1 MHGTA
6 SVVARLRMLGLKCD
20 DVPVDRV
27 GSAVAALACFP
38 MYMVANLHGWTT
50 DRQFKL
56 PLVDIQGAEAFREA
70 VAIGAQE
77 ARLEITPEHSKV
89 VGSMLQSAKPPDRVI
104 YESALATLKEY
115 LAVAQPAVVDELRAA
130 VARSVVAVARASGE
144 RLFGVGEKVQPE
156 ERECISHIAAELRL
170 TESARAAEH
179 LAKL

>member
-1 MHGTA
+1 MNGIA
-6 SVVARLRMLGLKCD
+6 SVVARLQMLGLKCD

-27 GSAVAALACFP
+27 SSPIAALACFP
-38 MYMVANLHGWTT
+38 MYMVANVHGWTA

-56 PLVDIQGAEAFREA
+56 PLVDIQGSEAFREA

-77 ARLEITPEHSKV
+77 ARLEIAPEHSKV

-104 YESALATLKEY
+104 YEYALATLKEY
-115 LAVAQPAVVDELRAA
+115 LALAQPAVAEQLRAA

-144 RLFGVGEKVQPE
+144 RLFGLGEKVQPE
-156 ERECISHIAAELRL
+156 ERECIGHIAAELRL
-170 TESARAAEH
+170 AESPRVAEH